1 MNYLFTLGILLLSMG
16 LFAQT
21 APTPSPELIKDD
33 PFKPKGAIDGISEE
47 VQLEEIVIETA
58 REPLIK
64 ESFGGLHSCSG
75 SCRWRC
81 IEMNLHSGLGGVQ
94 MTNGSSATFFNL
106 LKIDR

>member
-1 MNYLFTLGILLLSMG
+1 MG

-21 APTPSPELIKDD
+21 PPIPSPELKKDD
-33 PFKPKGAIDGISEE
+33 SFKPSTQTGAIDGISEE

-75 SCRWRC
+75 SGSCRWRC